1 MPAPIWSKW
10 AEVYV
15 CGCRAVTDREV
26 HRAVQAGARSAAE
39 VAERCGAGS
48 RCGNCVDL
56 VLAVLEASSVPS
68 EQPVGLPALAHTA

>member
-1 MPAPIWSKW
+1 MF
-10 AEVYV
+10 V

-26 HRAVQAGARSAAE
+26 HEAVRAGARSAAE

-56 VLAVLEASSVPS
+56 VLAVVEASTPASESVLAL
-68 EQPVGLPALAHTA
+68 PVLAPVAGA

>member
-1 MPAPIWSKW
+1 
-10 AEVYV
+10 VFV

-26 HRAVQAGARSAAE
+26 HEAVQAGARSAAE

-56 VLAVLEASSVPS
+56 VLAVVEASRPVS
-68 EQPVGLPALAHTA
+68 EQLIELPVLAPTA

>member
-1 MPAPIWSKW
+1 MF
-10 AEVYV
+10 V

-26 HRAVQAGARSAAE
+26 HDAVQAGAHSAAE

-56 VLAVLEASSVPS
+56 VLAVVEASRPMSERRVDLPVLAPS
-68 EQPVGLPALAHTA
+68 A

>member
-1 MPAPIWSKW
+1 M
-10 AEVYV
+10 YV

-26 HRAVQAGARSAAE
+26 HDAVQAGARSAAE

-56 VLAVLEASSVPS
+56 VLAVVEASRPES
-68 EQPVGLPALAHTA
+68 ERLVAMPVLARTA